1 MLGFDLVVSPS
12 RVEFVC
18 LKANDI
24 GAYRDRSAPFLVRP
38 VFHLVRQ
45 FSSYPFTAIG
55 FIDHQASEFRKCIAL
70 HEAAHISVR
79 PTYDTVS
86 RNGRQDKV
94 FLIIQHR
101 GQALR
106 HLLRGGWVPELGGE
120 VRERCGVR
128 ELRWPEGNF
137 P

>member
-24 GAYRDRSAPFLVRP
+24 GAYRDRSAPFLARP
-38 VFHLVRQ
+38 VFHLLQQ

-55 FIDHQASEFRKCIAL
+55 FIDYQASEFRKRVGL

-79 PTYDTVS
+79 PTYDAVS
-86 RNGRQDKV
+86 RNDRQDEV
-94 FLIIQHR
+94 FLIIYY
-101 GQALR
+101 GSQALR
-106 HLLRGGWVPELGGE
+106 DLLRGGGVPELGRE
-120 VRERCGVR
+120 VCERCGIR
-128 ELRWPEGNF
+128 KPRWPEGNF
-137 P
+137 R